1 MSTALSTVPLPDE
14 GVSDLSDWKLE
25 CQEAIYQ
32 ILELWISESKE
43 TLLVIQS
50 FRDSISEATV
60 YGSYTDQARAMSIL
74 MDILKL
80 GLESVM
86 RIVGQ
91 FDSPSHISSTLNEGS
106 RRGAHKPYDSALDK
120 LDPVQREQLVT
131 ALRGMVTEAKM
142 LVEARTALPPA
153 TTVGPL

>member
-1 MSTALSTVPLPDE
+1 MSSTLALLGQVPEDPP
-14 GVSDLSDWKLE
+14 DLSDWKLE

-32 ILELWISESKE
+32 ILELWVSESKE
-43 TLLVIQS
+43 TLFLIQE

-60 YGSYTDQARAMSIL
+60 YGSYTDRARAISVL
-74 MDILKL
+74 MDVLKL

-91 FDSPSHISSTLNEGS
+91 FDSPSHVSSTLNEGS

-120 LDPVQREQLVT
+120 LDPVQREQLVM

-142 LVEARTALPPA
+142 LMEARTALPPA
-153 TTVGPL
+153 TTAGPL